1 MKTENETMAWNGLM
15 LEISLEPNPVLSRIT
30 GEDYA
35 SLKVTNA
42 ATSRSLINDALPLSL
57 IRSAGGAANFVDV
70 MLSADFQQAA

>member
-1 MKTENETMAWNGLM
+1 MKTENETMAWNGLT
-15 LEISLEPNPVLSRIT
+15 LEISLEPNAVLSRIA
-30 GEDYA
+30 GEAYA

-42 ATSRSLINDALPLSL
+42 ESRRDLMNDTLPLSV

>member
-1 MKTENETMAWNGLM
+1 MKTENETMAWNGM
-15 LEISLEPNPVLSRIT
+15 TLEISLEPNDFLSRIT
-30 GEDYA
+30 GEAYA

-42 ATSRSLINDALPLSL
+42 DNSRSLINDAFPLAL